1 MNMEK
6 ENKVEAWMFRVRGE
20 FTSLLIGLITIFV
33 IAISLIILG
42 QLFFSALQVVLLL
55 GSFLTV
61 YIFIK
66 LVQAQYLGNSIRVHD
81 EQFPEIFEIFKK
93 QAVRL
98 NSPRVA
104 LYIEQDPQLKA
115 STIGI
120 GNAAVVLSS
129 GLVEALSPN
138 ELAFVIGHELAHFK
152 AGHTKISSIFGSA
165 RGIPYGNFFLN
176 FWGRNAE
183 YSADRCGLILTKDID
198 SAITTMIK
206 LAVGAKLFEELNLKG
221 YIAQIKKSKNTSVKL
236 SETMGTHPFITNR
249 IINLLKFWR
258 THFKGTN
265 ENAE

>member
-81 EQFPEIFEIFKK
+81 KQFQEIFKILKK

-129 GLVEALSPN
+129 GLVEAL
-138 ELAFVIGHELAHFK
+138 H
-152 AGHTKISSIFGSA
+152 
-165 RGIPYGNFFLN
+165 
-176 FWGRNAE
+176 
-183 YSADRCGLILTKDID
+183 
-198 SAITTMIK
+198 ITTFN
-206 LAVGAKLFEELNLKG
+206 VN
-221 YIAQIKKSKNTSVKL
+221 
-236 SETMGTHPFITNR
+236 
-249 IINLLKFWR
+249 
-258 THFKGTN
+258 
-265 ENAE
+265 